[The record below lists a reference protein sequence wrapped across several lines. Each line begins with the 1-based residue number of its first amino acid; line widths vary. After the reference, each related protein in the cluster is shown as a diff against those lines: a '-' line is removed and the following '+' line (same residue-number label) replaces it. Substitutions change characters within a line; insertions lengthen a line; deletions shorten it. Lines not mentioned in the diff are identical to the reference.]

1 MERPRVMVIGS
12 KVTTVQRVSRYCMT
26 KDLEVFPYYG
36 VPLNEEIT
44 LFNPHVFVLCQPL
57 PEGFV
62 SCIDQPYILWSEQTV
77 DGDRTNVKSPSELSI
92 RLQELL
98 QI

>member
-1 MERPRVMVIGS
+1 MERPRVMVIG
-12 KVTTVQRVSRYCMT
+12 KNITTVQRVSRYCMK

-36 VPLNEEIT
+36 VPLNEEIN

-62 SCIDQPYILWSEQTV
+62 SCINQPYILWSEQI
-77 DGDRTNVKSPSELSI
+77 DGDRTLVLSPSELSI

>member
-12 KVTTVQRVSRYCMT
+12 RVTMVQHVSRYCLK

-36 VPLNEEIT
+36 IPLNEEIT

-57 PEGFV
+57 PEGFLP
-62 SCIDQPYILWSEQTV
+62 CIAQPYILLSEQAI
-77 DGDRTNVKSPSELSI
+77 DGDLNDVTSPSELSI
-92 RLQELL
+92 RLQEVL

>member
-12 KVTTVQRVSRYCMT
+12 NVTTVQRVSRYCLK

-36 VPLNEEIT
+36 IPLNEEIN
-44 LFNPHVFVLCQPL
+44 LFAPHVLVLCQPL
-57 PEGFV
+57 PEDLV
-62 SCIDQPYILWSEQTV
+62 SSIAEPYILWSEQAI
-77 DGDRTNVKSPSELSI
+77 DGDLTLVSSSSELSMP
-92 RLQELL
+92 LQEVL